1 MFQLAQTF
9 NFLNIIHSCR
19 WSVEYLNFC
28 CVKDKCC
35 GVMGR
40 DTVDSGKWVLVFQK
54 DVLPVSLQLK
64 LHPEDGICR
73 MLSKG

>member
-9 NFLNIIHSCR
+9 LNIILSCR
-19 WSVEYLNFC
+19 WGVEYLGFC
-28 CVKDKCC
+28 YVSDMCC
-35 GVMGR
+35 GVMGH
-40 DTVDSGKWVLVFQK
+40 DTMDSGKWVLVFQR

-64 LHPEDGICR
+64 LNPEDGSCR